1 MTTRICAFRRA
12 AATAVAALAAAPCF
26 GASSEF
32 VDSAATVLAIFIIFA
47 VPIGGIALF
56 WLVHILPEKIAEKN
70 HHPQAHAIKTLCL
83 LSLVFGGLLWPLAW
97 LWAYTKPVF
106 HKMAYGRDKSDD
118 YYVDSA
124 TRGETTAEL
133 LSLHEELGHLRHELE
148 ALEKQGVGSAAV
160 QAIRERV
167 ARLERRT
174 LADTVEA
181 AR

>member
-1 MTTRICAFRRA
+1 MTTRICAFRRV
-12 AATAVAALAAAPCF
+12 AATAIGALLASPSY
-26 GASSEF
+26 GASEF
-32 VDSAATVLAIFIIFA
+32 VDTAATYLAIFIIIA

-56 WLVHILPEKIAEKN
+56 WLVHILPEKIAERN
-70 HHPQAHAIKTLCL
+70 HHPQSHAIKTLCL

-118 YYVDSA
+118 YYVDAA
-124 TRGETTAEL
+124 TPGETKAEF

-148 ALEKQGVGSAAV
+148 SLEKQGVAAAAL
-160 QAIRERV
+160 QTIRDRV

-174 LADTVEA
+174 LSDTVEA